1 MSRSAMYNS
10 AFLTRVPRAYFCDL
24 PTAKDMDLDTMDAR
38 TFYMYEDTCF
48 SWEHTRPVDSSY
60 TQFYLNTGPYVH
72 AWHDLRVHVPGVTDS
87 VVMVIGD
94 TALPLTRMD
103 GNYWLLK
110 TFTKT
115 LPFLPLPMHA
125 QPELRLG
132 PQQMPSDFTL
142 SFCCIHLAEQLRDDV
157 EDDCYMDGP
166 GNSKFIFTAAQFT
179 RIHDADADAD
189 WAYIQVGT

>member
-1 MSRSAMYNS
+1 MYNS
-10 AFLTRVPRAYFCDL
+10 AFLTRVPRAYFSDI

-48 SWEHTRPVDSSY
+48 SWEYTRSVDSSY
-60 TQFYLNTGPYVH
+60 SQFYLNTGPHVH

-115 LPFLPLPMHA
+115 QPFLPLPMHA

-179 RIHDADADAD
+179 RILDADTDAD
-189 WAYIQVGT
+189 WAYIQSAM